1 MLAAPHGAGLRQIA
15 PRLST
20 ALPLLLKLAADASP
34 LDWYSAER
42 SSSSSSSSYDGG
54 SAKRLPLTARLH
66 ALACIELLAVREG
79 ATASA
84 MSADGAAASADGAA
98 FETSERGGLP
108 YYLLHPHCAAVASG
122 LLGPLDDPK
131 RAVRRA
137 AVRVRNTWLVDVTGG
152 GS

>member
-1 MLAAPHGAGLRQIA
+1 M
-15 PRLST
+15 
-20 ALPLLLKLAADASP
+20 
-34 LDWYSAER
+34 
-42 SSSSSSSSYDGG
+42 
-54 SAKRLPLTARLH
+54 
-66 ALACIELLAVREG
+66 REG

-84 MSADGAAASADGAA
+84 MSADGPAAPAEGEA

-131 RAVRRA
+131 RAVRRT